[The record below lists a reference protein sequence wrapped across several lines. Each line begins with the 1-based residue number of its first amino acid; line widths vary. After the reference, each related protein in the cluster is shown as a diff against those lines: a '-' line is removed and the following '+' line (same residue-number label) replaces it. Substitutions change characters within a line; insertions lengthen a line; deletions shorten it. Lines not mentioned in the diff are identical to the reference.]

1 MWNVFENSFEKV
13 ESGGNK
19 RRRESKRSM
28 KRFMGRFEG
37 GALYKP
43 KDEAKMAGYG
53 GFLCC

>member
-1 MWNVFENSFEKV
+1 MGE
-13 ESGGNK
+13 NK